1 MNHWCAIILDKPTKD
16 TVLNVSLD
24 GFMHSTEFTE
34 KNLSDMEFVKILY
47 RTFLGRE
54 YDAPGLENWVQHLA
68 SGVSRDQV
76 AAGFAYSQEFA
87 QIMAS
92 YGL

>member
-1 MNHWCAIILDKPTKD
+1 MVA
-16 TVLNVSLD
+16 LN
-24 GFMHSTEFTE
+24 GFMLTKEFTE
-34 KNLSDMEFVKILY
+34 KNLSDMEFVKVLY

-54 YDAPGLENWVQHLA
+54 YDEGGLAHWVEKLA
-68 SGVSRDQV
+68 SGMSRVQV
-76 AAGFAYSQEFA
+76 ASGFAHSSEFS